1 MNEEYQT
8 RQFFNNDNMKK
19 SELQKIIKEEIGKVL
34 KEATNTFAAAALEL
48 VNIAE
53 PMVKGGGYIDDMR
66 PERRKASNIKTAD
79 QLSDFYYSLKETL
92 DGSADLKNNKM
103 FVIKAKE
110 IIVDKYKLSITDE
123 NGFPMKFK

>member
-1 MNEEYQT
+1 
-8 RQFFNNDNMKK
+8 MKK
-19 SELQKIIKEEIGKVL
+19 SELQQIIKEEISKVL

-53 PMVKGGGYIDDMR
+53 PMVKGGGYVDDMR
-66 PERRKASNIKTAD
+66 PERRKSANVKTAD
-79 QLSDFYYSLKETL
+79 QLSDFYYNIKEML
-92 DGSADLKNNKM
+92 AGSADLKNNKM
-103 FVIKAKE
+103 FVKKAKE

>member
-1 MNEEYQT
+1 
-8 RQFFNNDNMKK
+8 MKA
-19 SELQKIIKEEIGKVL
+19 SELKQIIKEEIGKVL

-53 PMVKGGGYIDDMR
+53 PMVKGGGYVDDMR
-66 PERRKASNIKTAD
+66 PERRKSANIKTAD
-79 QLSDFYYSLKETL
+79 QLSDFYYNIKEML
-92 DGSADLKNNKM
+92 AGSADLKSNKM
-103 FVIKAKE
+103 FMMKAKE

>member
-1 MNEEYQT
+1 
-8 RQFFNNDNMKK
+8 MKH
-19 SELQKIIKEEIGKVL
+19 SELKQIIKEEISKVL

-66 PERRKASNIKTAD
+66 PERRKASNVKTAD
-79 QLSDFYYSLKETL
+79 QLSNFYYSLKETL
-92 DGSADLKNNKM
+92 AGSADLKNNKM

-110 IIVDKYKLSITDE
+110 IIVNKYKLSITDE